1 LPPPSSKTIPPVSTC
16 DAALAVFARAP
27 LPGQCKTRLIPSLR
41 PQGAAAFQR
50 VLLADTLRKVAPLS
64 SKLALYLMTAGA
76 GFNFIENRQQGIS
89 RFTLLRQRGGDL
101 GERLE
106 NAFRHLLRRHTHVL
120 IIGTDSPQL
129 TRQILRQAIGELRW
143 CDAVLGPCPDGGYY
157 LIGLRR
163 EAGGHLEKGLLHN
176 IRWGSARAFEDTL
189 RNLITAG
196 LACSL
201 LEPLEDVDRPEDFMR
216 LKRRMIRDALI
227 RRRAPMTWRF
237 LRKESSGF

>member
-1 LPPPSSKTIPPVSTC
+1 LPPPSKIIPPANIPE
-16 DAALAVFARAP
+16 AALAIFARAP
-27 LPGQCKTRLIPSLR
+27 LPGQCKTRLIPSLG

-50 VLLADTLRKVAPLS
+50 ALLQDTLHKTAPLGN
-64 SKLALYLMTAGA
+64 KLALYLMTAGA
-76 GFNFIENRQQGIS
+76 GFNFIENRKQEIS
-89 RFTLLRQRGGDL
+89 RFTLLRQRGSDL
-101 GERLE
+101 GERLG
-106 NAFRHLLRRHTHVL
+106 NAFRLLLRRHTHVL
-120 IIGTDSPQL
+120 IIGTDSPPL

-163 EAGGHLEKGLLHN
+163 EAGGHLGKGLLHN

-196 LACSL
+196 VACSL
-201 LEPLEDVDRPEDFMR
+201 LEPLEDVDRPEDLMR
-216 LKRRMIRDALI
+216 LKRRMISDVRT
-227 RRRAPMTWRF
+227 RHWAPRTWRF